1 MGTKVIVL
9 LTLFIF
15 SGTSGFYAS
24 ELKSLCGADN
34 RVLSTN
40 LKVGRSLA
48 NRFVQAGCTITMIS
62 NRCAVSAGHCTST
75 FNYAE
80 FNTPVS
86 SSQGRIR
93 HSKAVDTYRV
103 DRGTIISSN
112 GGIGNDWAV
121 MKIKPNT
128 ISGQLPGQ
136 VSGFY
141 KVDFGTGN
149 TKVNDIVRIT
159 GYGADSNTPIGNFAQ
174 QTHVGRILRI
184 SNSVVHYNV
193 DTMGG
198 NSGSSVIRESDD
210 SIVAIHTHGGCSSNG
225 SGSNQSTYIS
235 KNTKF
240 KSAIRKCLSGN

>member
-1 MGTKVIVL
+1 MNNKILIFLMSFTFLGMTG
-9 LTLFIF
+9 LF
-15 SGTSGFYAS
+15 AS
-24 ELKSLCGADN
+24 EEKSLCGADN

-40 LKVGRSLA
+40 PKVGRSLA
-48 NRFVQAGCTITMIS
+48 NKFARAGCTITMIS
-62 NRCAVSAGHCTST
+62 NRCAVSAGHCVKT

-93 HSKAVDTYRV
+93 NSKAVDTYRV
-103 DRGTIISSN
+103 DRGSITSSN

-121 MKIKPNT
+121 MKIKANS

-136 VSGFY
+136 VNGYY
-141 KVDFGTGN
+141 KVDFRSGN
-149 TKVNDIVRIT
+149 STVNDIVRIT

-174 QTHVGRILRI
+174 QTHIGKILRI
-184 SNSVVHYNV
+184 SNNTMHYNV

-235 KNTKF
+235 TNTKF
-240 KSAIRKCLSGN
+240 KSAIRKCLAGN